1 MFSIFISKQLDIIFQ
16 KGRITQGAKLFGVSR
31 QTLHS
36 WINGNSHP
44 SMARIPI
51 IADVISTKTGAKY
64 ESIEIQIVLSI
75 IKNPL
80 AHTKGLNKLGK
91 NVFRK

>member
-1 MFSIFISKQLDIIFQ
+1 MNFSTWITNQLDILFDEG
-16 KGRITQGAKLFGVSR
+16 KITKGAKLFGISR

-36 WINGNSHP
+36 WINGSSYP

-51 IADVISTKTGAKY
+51 IADIISTKTGQKY

-75 IKNPL
+75 IKKTP
-80 AHTKGLNKLGK
+80 A
-91 NVFRK
+91 